1 MQKDLTVSSLVLP
14 HVRKSKLPV
23 LLSAFLLLSGS
34 HVLAIAQDFQMSF
47 EDVSNAAGLNI
58 TTTCGTLEKK
68 FIVEGNGSG
77 CAWIDYNNDGWMDL
91 YIVNGISLENLFEG
105 ATDVSR
111 APNFLF
117 QNNADGTFTEVT
129 QKAGIRGSGLGNG
142 VVAADYNNDGF
153 IDLFV
158 SNYGE
163 DLLYRNDGDGTFTN
177 VAGSANVD
185 GGRWW
190 STGATFGDYDR
201 DGWVDLYV
209 TRYID
214 FDIRNPPTRGA
225 SCNYRGLPVMCGPLG
240 LKGAPDALYR
250 NQGDGTFREVT
261 AAAGVEDKK
270 LGYGFSAVF
279 EDLDND
285 GFPDLFVTNDAG
297 QNFLYQNRKDGTF
310 RELALLAGV
319 AYNREGRAQ
328 ANMGVAL
335 GDIGNDGFTDL
346 FVTTFSEDYYP
357 LFRNLG
363 NLDFEEI
370 SFEARLGKITIPYLG
385 WATFFGDF
393 DNDGVLDLFMA
404 NGHLYP
410 QASEIES
417 LSYKQQHLFFR
428 GAADFHFEDVSRAVG
443 ITRLSPKSSR
453 GAAAC
458 DYDNDGD
465 LDLVVLAID
474 DTPALLRNN
483 GGNRGQWIQLRLVG
497 RPGNRSAIGTTVKV
511 ATGERVRHGRVRSG
525 GNYLSHN
532 DLRLHFGLGKSAQ
545 VDRIEIN
552 WPSGRRETLENVKA
566 GQTLT
571 IVEGESIG
579 SR

>member
-1 MQKDLTVSSLVLP
+1 MHIDMPLLFRILLP
-14 HVRKSKLPV
+14 G
-23 LLSAFLLLSGS
+23 FLLLSGS
-34 HVLAIAQDFQMSF
+34 WVRAISQDHQVTFQ
-47 EDVSNAAGLNI
+47 DVSEAAGLNI
-58 TTTCGTLEKK
+58 TTTCGTIEKR

-77 CAWIDYNNDGWMDL
+77 CAWIDYDNDGWMDL

-105 ATDVSR
+105 ETDASR

-117 QNNADGTFTEVT
+117 KNNADGTFTEVT
-129 QKAGIRGSGLGNG
+129 RSAGVRGSGLGNG
-142 VVAADYNNDGF
+142 VVAADYDNDGF

-158 SNYGE
+158 TNYGE
-163 DLLYRNDGDGTFTN
+163 DLLYRNNGNGTFTN
-177 VAGSANVD
+177 VTGSANVG
-185 GGRWW
+185 GGRRW

-209 TRYID
+209 SRYID
-214 FDIRNPPTRGA
+214 FDLEHPPTGGA

-240 LKGAPDALYR
+240 LKGAPDVLYR
-250 NQGDGTFREVT
+250 NLGDGTFREVT
-261 AAAGVEDKK
+261 AAAGVEDKQ
-270 LGYGFSAVF
+270 LGYGFAAVF

-285 GFPDLFVTNDAG
+285 GFPELFVTNDAG
-297 QNFLYQNRKDGTF
+297 QNYLYQNRKDGTF
-310 RELALLAGV
+310 QELALLAGI

-335 GDIGNDGFTDL
+335 GDVGNDGFTDL

-357 LFRNLG
+357 LFRSSG
-363 NLDFEEI
+363 NFNFEEI
-370 SFEARLGKITIPYLG
+370 SFQARLGKITIPYLG
-385 WATFFGDF
+385 WATIFGDF
-393 DNDGVLDLFMA
+393 DNDGALDLFMA

-417 LSYKQQHLFFR
+417 LNYKQQDLLFR
-428 GAADFHFEDVSRAVG
+428 GSGGFRFADVSGAAG
-443 ITRLSPKSSR
+443 LTRLPPKSSR

-474 DTPALLRNN
+474 DSLTLLRNN

-497 RPGNRSAIGTTVKV
+497 RPGNRSAIGAKVKV
-511 ATGERVRHGRVRSG
+511 VTGDGILHRRVRSG

-532 DLRLHFGLGKSAQ
+532 DLRLHFGLGKSEQ
-545 VDRIEIN
+545 VDRIEID
-552 WPSGRRETLENVKA
+552 WPSGGRETLEKIKV
-566 GQTLT
+566 GRILT
-571 IVEGESIG
+571 IIEGESKA

>member
-1 MQKDLTVSSLVLP
+1 MTLSLRILLTGV
-14 HVRKSKLPV
+14 
-23 LLSAFLLLSGS
+23 LLLSGS
-34 HVLAIAQDFQMSF
+34 SVRAISQDFQVSF
-47 EDVSNAAGLNI
+47 EDVTEAAGLNV
-58 TTTCGTLEKK
+58 TTTCGTIEKK

-91 YIVNGISLENLFEG
+91 YIINGISLENLFNGE
-105 ATDVSR
+105 ADTSR

-129 QKAGIRGSGLGNG
+129 QKAGILGSGLGNG
-142 VVAADYNNDGF
+142 VVAADYDNDGF

-158 SNYGE
+158 TNYGE
-163 DLLYRNDGDGTFTN
+163 DLLYRNNGNGTFTN
-177 VAGSANVD
+177 VAGSANV
-185 GGRWW
+185 GGGGWW

-209 TRYID
+209 SRYLD
-214 FDIRNPPTRGA
+214 FDLQNPPTGGA

-240 LKGAPDALYR
+240 LKGAPDVLYR
-250 NQGDGTFREVT
+250 NLGNGTFREVT
-261 AAAGVEDKK
+261 AAAGVEDKQ

-285 GFPDLFVTNDAG
+285 GFPELFVTNDAG
-297 QNFLYQNRKDGTF
+297 QNYLYQNRKDGTF
-310 RELALLAGV
+310 QELALLAGV

-335 GDIGNDGFTDL
+335 GDLGNDGFTDL

-357 LFRNLG
+357 LFRSFG
-363 NLDFEEI
+363 NFNFEEI
-370 SFEARLGKITIPYLG
+370 SFQAKLGKITIPYLG
-385 WATFFGDF
+385 WAAIFGDF
-393 DNDGVLDLFMA
+393 DNDGALDLFMA

-410 QASEIES
+410 QAAEIES
-417 LSYKQQHLFFR
+417 LNYKQQDLLFR
-428 GAADFHFEDVSRAVG
+428 GAGGFRFEDVSAAAEL
-443 ITRLSPKSSR
+443 TRLSPKSSR
-453 GAAAC
+453 GAAVC

-474 DTPALLRNN
+474 DTPTLLRNH
-483 GGNRGQWIQLRLVG
+483 GGNRRQWLQLRLVG
-497 RPGNRSAIGTTVKV
+497 RPGNRSAIGATARVV
-511 ATGERVRHGRVRSG
+511 TGEGVRNRRIRGG

-532 DLRLHFGLGKSAQ
+532 DLRLHFGLGKSEQ

-552 WPSGRRETLENVKA
+552 WPNGGRETLEKINA
-566 GQTLT
+566 GRILT
-571 IVEGESIG
+571 IIEGESTG

>member
-1 MQKDLTVSSLVLP
+1 MTLSLRILLTGL
-14 HVRKSKLPV
+14 
-23 LLSAFLLLSGS
+23 LLLSGS
-34 HVLAIAQDFQMSF
+34 SVRAVSQDFQVSF
-47 EDVSNAAGLNI
+47 EDVTEAAGLNV
-58 TTTCGTLEKK
+58 TTTCGTIEKK

-91 YIVNGISLENLFEG
+91 YIINGISPENLFNGE
-105 ATDVSR
+105 TDASR

-129 QKAGIRGSGLGNG
+129 QKAGILGSGLGNG
-142 VVAADYNNDGF
+142 VVAADYDNDGF

-158 SNYGE
+158 TNYGE
-163 DLLYRNDGDGTFTN
+163 DLLYRNNGNGTFTN
-177 VAGSANVD
+177 VAGSANV
-185 GGRWW
+185 GGGGWW

-209 TRYID
+209 SRYVD
-214 FDIRNPPTRGA
+214 FDLQNPPTGGA

-240 LKGAPDALYR
+240 LKGAPDVLYR
-250 NQGDGTFREVT
+250 NLGDGTFREVT
-261 AAAGVEDKK
+261 AAAGVEDRQ

-285 GFPDLFVTNDAG
+285 GFPELFVTNDAG
-297 QNFLYQNRKDGTF
+297 QNYLYQNRKDGTF
-310 RELALLAGV
+310 QELALLAGV

-328 ANMGVAL
+328 ANMGVAM
-335 GDIGNDGFTDL
+335 GDIGDDGFTDL

-357 LFRNLG
+357 LFRSSG
-363 NLDFEEI
+363 NFNFEEI
-370 SFEARLGKITIPYLG
+370 SFQARLGKITIPYLG
-385 WATFFGDF
+385 WATIFGDF
-393 DNDGVLDLFMA
+393 DNDGALDLFMA

-417 LSYKQQHLFFR
+417 LNYQQQDLLFR
-428 GAADFHFEDVSRAVG
+428 GAGGFRFEDVSAAAG
-443 ITRLSPKSSR
+443 LTRLSPKSSR

-474 DTPALLRNN
+474 DTPTLLRNH
-483 GGNRGQWIQLRLVG
+483 GGNRRQWLQLRLVG
-497 RPGNRSAIGTTVKV
+497 RPGNRSAIGATVRV
-511 ATGERVRHGRVRSG
+511 VTGEGVRNRRIRSG

-532 DLRLHFGLGKSAQ
+532 DLRLHFGLGKSEQ

-552 WPSGRRETLENVKA
+552 WPGGGRETLEKIKA

-571 IVEGESIG
+571 IIEGESTG